1 MAELVV
7 KVGQTQNL
15 VQKITSKAQL
25 VSILKTQLATRPQ
38 QAIKG
43 LMRIYA
49 NQTESE
55 QSSGIV
61 ISNNGIG
68 FVHVDSEILT
78 SFAKQF
84 EERGSLSE
92 KQLAILYKKMPK
104 YAGQLINAAIAE
116 GKIFKEGREY
126 KFKKYILKF
135 IHRNTKEENK

>member
-25 VSILKTQLATRPQ
+25 VSMLKTQLATRPQ

-49 NQTESE
+49 NQTDSE

-84 EERGSLSE
+84 EERGNLSE

-104 YAGQLINAAIAE
+104 YAG
-116 GKIFKEGREY
+116 
-126 KFKKYILKF
+126 
-135 IHRNTKEENK
+135 

>member
-7 KVGQTQNL
+7 KVSKTQNL

-25 VSILKTQLATRPQ
+25 VSMLKTQLATRPQ

-68 FVHVDSEILT
+68 FIHVDSEILT

-126 KFKKYILKF
+126 KFKK
-135 IHRNTKEENK
+135 

>member
-25 VSILKTQLATRPQ
+25 VSMLKTQLATRTQ

-126 KFKKYILKF
+126 KFKK
-135 IHRNTKEENK
+135 

>member
-15 VQKITSKAQL
+15 IQKITSKAQL
-25 VSILKTQLATRPQ
+25 VSMLKTQLATRPQ

-78 SFAKQF
+78 TFAKQF

-92 KQLAILYKKMPK
+92 KQMTILYKKMPK

-126 KFKKYILKF
+126 KFKK
-135 IHRNTKEENK
+135 

>member
-25 VSILKTQLATRPQ
+25 VSMLKTQLATRPQ

-43 LMRIYA
+43 LMRTYA

-104 YAGQLINAAIAE
+104 YAGQLINTAIAE

-126 KFKKYILKF
+126 KFKK
-135 IHRNTKEENK
+135 

>member
-25 VSILKTQLATRPQ
+25 VSMLKTQLATRPQ

-84 EERGSLSE
+84 EERGTLSE

-126 KFKKYILKF
+126 KFKK
-135 IHRNTKEENK
+135 

>member
-25 VSILKTQLATRPQ
+25 VSMLKTQLATRPQ

-49 NQTESE
+49 NQTEGE

-126 KFKKYILKF
+126 KFKK
-135 IHRNTKEENK
+135 

>member
-1 MAELVV
+1 MADLVV
-7 KVGQTQNL
+7 KVGQTKNAS

-25 VSILKTQLATRPQ
+25 VSMLKTQLATRPQ

-104 YAGQLINAAIAE
+104 YAGQLINVAIAE

-126 KFKKYILKF
+126 KFKK
-135 IHRNTKEENK
+135 

>member
-7 KVGQTQNL
+7 KIGQTQNL

-25 VSILKTQLATRPQ
+25 VSMLKIQLATRPQ

-92 KQLAILYKKMPK
+92 KQLEILYKKMPK

-126 KFKKYILKF
+126 KFKK
-135 IHRNTKEENK
+135 

>member
-25 VSILKTQLATRPQ
+25 VSMLKTQLATRPQ

-92 KQLAILYKKMPK
+92 KQLEILYKKMPK

-126 KFKKYILKF
+126 KFKK
-135 IHRNTKEENK
+135 

>member
-25 VSILKTQLATRPQ
+25 VSMLKTQLATRPQ

-68 FVHVDSEILT
+68 FIHVDSEILT

-126 KFKKYILKF
+126 KFKK
-135 IHRNTKEENK
+135 

>member
-78 SFAKQF
+78 YFAKQF

-104 YAGQLINAAIAE
+104 YADQLINAAIAE

-126 KFKKYILKF
+126 KFKK
-135 IHRNTKEENK
+135 

>member
-25 VSILKTQLATRPQ
+25 VSMLKTQLATRPQ

-68 FVHVDSEILT
+68 FVHADSEILT

-84 EERGSLSE
+84 EERGILSE

-126 KFKKYILKF
+126 KFKK
-135 IHRNTKEENK
+135 

>member
-25 VSILKTQLATRPQ
+25 VSMLKIQLATRPQ

-126 KFKKYILKF
+126 KFKK
-135 IHRNTKEENK
+135 

>member
-25 VSILKTQLATRPQ
+25 VSMLKTQLATRPQ

-78 SFAKQF
+78 FFAKQY

-126 KFKKYILKF
+126 KFKK
-135 IHRNTKEENK
+135 

>member
-7 KVGQTQNL
+7 KVGQIQNL

-25 VSILKTQLATRPQ
+25 VSMLKTQLATRPQ

-92 KQLAILYKKMPK
+92 KQLEILYKKMPK
-104 YAGQLINAAIAE
+104 YADQLINAAIAE

-126 KFKKYILKF
+126 KFKK
-135 IHRNTKEENK
+135 

>member
-25 VSILKTQLATRPQ
+25 VSMLKTQLATRPQ

-104 YAGQLINAAIAE
+104 YADQLINAAIAE

-126 KFKKYILKF
+126 KFKK
-135 IHRNTKEENK
+135 

>member
-25 VSILKTQLATRPQ
+25 VSMLKTQLATRPQ

-104 YAGQLINAAIAE
+104 YADQLISAAIAE
-116 GKIFKEGREY
+116 GKIFKEGMEY
-126 KFKKYILKF
+126 KFKK
-135 IHRNTKEENK
+135 

>member
-25 VSILKTQLATRPQ
+25 VSMLKTQLATRPQ

-116 GKIFKEGREY
+116 GKIFKEGMEY
-126 KFKKYILKF
+126 KFKK
-135 IHRNTKEENK
+135 

>member
-7 KVGQTQNL
+7 KISQTQNL
-15 VQKITSKAQL
+15 VQKITSKTQL
-25 VSILKTQLATRPQ
+25 VDILKAQLATRPQ

-92 KQLAILYKKMPK
+92 KQLEILYKKMPK

-126 KFKKYILKF
+126 KFKK
-135 IHRNTKEENK
+135 

>member
-25 VSILKTQLATRPQ
+25 VSMLKTQLATRPQ

-104 YAGQLINAAIAE
+104 YAGQLIDAAIAE

-126 KFKKYILKF
+126 KFKK
-135 IHRNTKEENK
+135 

>member
-25 VSILKTQLATRPQ
+25 VSMLKTQLATRPQ

-104 YAGQLINAAIAE
+104 YACQLINAAIAE

-126 KFKKYILKF
+126 KFKK
-135 IHRNTKEENK
+135 

>member
-25 VSILKTQLATRPQ
+25 VSMLKTQLATRPQ

-49 NQTESE
+49 NQTKSE

-126 KFKKYILKF
+126 KFKK
-135 IHRNTKEENK
+135 

>member
-7 KVGQTQNL
+7 KVGQTHNL

-25 VSILKTQLATRPQ
+25 VSMLKTQLATRPQ

-126 KFKKYILKF
+126 KFKK
-135 IHRNTKEENK
+135 

>member
-7 KVGQTQNL
+7 KVGQTQNTS

-25 VSILKTQLATRPQ
+25 VDILKAQLATRPQ

-61 ISNNGIG
+61 ISNN
-68 FVHVDSEILT
+68 
-78 SFAKQF
+78 
-84 EERGSLSE
+84 
-92 KQLAILYKKMPK
+92 
-104 YAGQLINAAIAE
+104 
-116 GKIFKEGREY
+116 
-126 KFKKYILKF
+126 
-135 IHRNTKEENK
+135 

>member
-25 VSILKTQLATRPQ
+25 VSMLKTQLATRPQ

-104 YAGQLINAAIAE
+104 YAGQLINTAIAE

-126 KFKKYILKF
+126 KFKK
-135 IHRNTKEENK
+135 

>member
-25 VSILKTQLATRPQ
+25 VSMLKTQLATRPQ

-78 SFAKQF
+78 SFAKQY

-104 YAGQLINAAIAE
+104 YAGQLINAAIVE

-126 KFKKYILKF
+126 KFKK
-135 IHRNTKEENK
+135 

>member
-7 KVGQTQNL
+7 KVGQTNNTS
-15 VQKITSKAQL
+15 VQKITSKTQL
-25 VSILKTQLATRPQ
+25 VDILKAQLATRPK

-55 QSSGIV
+55 QSSGEVIV
-61 ISNNGIG
+61 NNGVG
-68 FVHVDSEILT
+68 FVGVDSEILT
-78 SFAKQF
+78 SFAKQY
-84 EERGSLSE
+84 ERKGSLSE
-92 KQLAILYKKMPK
+92 KQMTILYKKMPK

-126 KFKKYILKF
+126 KFKK
-135 IHRNTKEENK
+135 

>member
-25 VSILKTQLATRPQ
+25 VSMLKTQLATRPQ

-104 YAGQLINAAIAE
+104 YAGQLINSAIAE

-126 KFKKYILKF
+126 KFKK
-135 IHRNTKEENK
+135 